1 MVISIFSN
9 MKFLSV
15 AGVIGMLLTTVGQV
29 CAQQAAGS
37 PMPALADRADSVAY
51 AFGTSVGRDLK
62 RTGLETINAEVL
74 ARAIA
79 DVFEGKENLMDE
91 TEERELIMGAISE
104 AQEQLNNRRRDE
116 ALAFMETNKSRE
128 GVITTASGLQYEII
142 REGDGPIPALSD
154 TVTVNYKGQ
163 LADGHVFDS
172 SYERGEPATFPL
184 GRVIEGW
191 QEGLQ
196 LMPVGAQY
204 RIYIPYELGYGERGA
219 GQDIP
224 PFSPLVF
231 EVELLS
237 VQPGADMP
245 AADAPAP
252 VEAEEAR

>member
-1 MVISIFSN
+1 M
-9 MKFLSV
+9 
-15 AGVIGMLLTTVGQV
+15 G
-29 CAQQAAGS
+29 
-37 PMPALADRADSVAY
+37 
-51 AFGTSVGRDLK
+51 
-62 RTGLETINAEVL
+62 
-74 ARAIA
+74 
-79 DVFEGKENLMDE
+79 E

-245 AADAPAP
+245 AADTPAP